1 MAPKPSACGVA
12 RHTQSRVSLTLLS
25 LGPALHLRRAG
36 PASHRTFEA
45 AMIFCQT
52 LGPVGLSMDGGPAP
66 PELMWRKHLALLIY
80 LARSPRGRTREHL
93 VGLLWPEKPEPAAR
107 HSLNEAIRVLR
118 RYLGDTSVDTTGGQV
133 RLATDSVSLDV
144 DRLEE
149 LADAGEWE
157 TAAGLVAGEFLE
169 GFAIAGASEFEDWL
183 ATERAEVR
191 HRSVDVLVRHADELV
206 RAGQASEAAA
216 VAQRAL
222 ALDQISEHALQ
233 ATMRSLVLAGDR
245 TSALERYDAYANR
258 LKREVGTAPAAETQA
273 IAERV
278 RHERSIR
285 PPIRS
290 KAGEPKNSESRV
302 SLVGRQ
308 AELSLLMDAAGT
320 AGRERVSCAL
330 VIEGESGVGKTR
342 LTEELL
348 ARLRLDGV
356 TVAAVRAVEADQE
369 EEWSGLVGLARSGLL
384 HADGLAAASAR
395 ALAVFAD
402 ASPEWADRFPSLPR
416 DAAPFS
422 LGRALSEILRAATD
436 EQPVALA
443 VDDAQWLDQAS
454 MLALL
459 AALRDLESA
468 PLIVIFATDSL
479 PPRIELDDLR
489 SRLGRN
495 VRGVAVRLKPLDW
508 TALRILAKRML
519 PGFSELEIERVVR
532 RVATDSAGLPLLAV
546 ELLRAVALGL
556 DLRGAPGAWPDPYK
570 TLDQTLPGDLPDTVL
585 AAIRVDFR
593 RLSAPAQRA
602 LSAAAVLGDRVPLE
616 LLARVLGSPSG
627 EVAKALDELEWHR
640 WLMYDPRG
648 YTFVARIVRQV
659 IAQDMLTPGQRQRVL
674 EAAGG

>member
-1 MAPKPSACGVA
+1 
-12 RHTQSRVSLTLLS
+12 
-25 LGPALHLRRAG
+25 
-36 PASHRTFEA
+36 
-45 AMIFCQT
+45 MISCQT

-66 PELMWRKHLALLIY
+66 PELMWRKHLALLVY

-118 RYLGDTSVDTTGGQV
+118 RYLGDASVDTTGGQV
-133 RLATDSVSLDV
+133 RLAGDSVSLDV
-144 DRLEE
+144 ERLEE

-157 TAAGLVAGEFLE
+157 AAAGLVAGDFLE

-183 ATERAEVR
+183 ATERAAVR
-191 HRSVDVLVRHADELV
+191 HRSVDVLVHHADELV

-245 TSALERYDAYANR
+245 TSALERYDAFASR
-258 LKREVGTAPAAETQA
+258 LKREVGSAPAAETQA

-290 KAGEPKNSESRV
+290 QAGEQKSSESRV

-384 HADGLAAASAR
+384 HAGGLAAASPR
-395 ALAVFAD
+395 ALAVFSD
-402 ASPEWADRFPSLPR
+402 TSPEWADRFPNLPR

-436 EQPVALA
+436 EQTVALA

-468 PLIVIFATDSL
+468 PLIVIFATDSV

-495 VRGVAVRLKPLDW
+495 VRGAAVRLRPLDW
-508 TALRILAKRML
+508 AALRVLAKRML

-556 DLRGAPGAWPDPYK
+556 DLRGAAGAWPDPHK

-602 LSAAAVLGDRVPLE
+602 LSAAAVLGDRVSLE

-640 WLMYDPRG
+640 WLVYDPRG

-674 EAAGG
+674 EAAGS

>member
-1 MAPKPSACGVA
+1 
-12 RHTQSRVSLTLLS
+12 
-25 LGPALHLRRAG
+25 
-36 PASHRTFEA
+36 
-45 AMIFCQT
+45 
-52 LGPVGLSMDGGPAP
+52 MDGGPAP

-133 RLATDSVSLDV
+133 RLATESVSLDV
-144 DRLEE
+144 ERLEE
-149 LADAGEWE
+149 LAGAGEWE
-157 TAAGLVAGEFLE
+157 AAAGLVAGDFLE

-183 ATERAEVR
+183 ATERAAVR

-206 RAGQASEAAA
+206 RAGQASEAA
-216 VAQRAL
+216 VVGHRAL
-222 ALDQISEHALQ
+222 TLDPVSEHALQ

-245 TSALERYDAYANR
+245 TSALERYDAFSNR

-273 IAERV
+273 LAERV

-285 PPIRS
+285 PPIRT
-290 KAGEPKNSESRV
+290 KAGEQKESESRV

-308 AELSLLMDAAGT
+308 AELSVLMDAAGG
-320 AGRERVSCAL
+320 ACRERASCAL

-356 TVAAVRAVEADQE
+356 AVAAVRAVEADQE

-384 HADGLAAASAR
+384 QAGGLAAAPAR

-402 ASPEWADRFPSLPR
+402 ASAEWADRFPNLPR
-416 DAAPFS
+416 DGAAIS
-422 LGRALSEILRAATD
+422 LGRALSEVLRAVTE

-468 PLIVIFATDSL
+468 PLVLIFATDSV

-495 VRGVAVRLKPLDW
+495 VRGAAVRLRPLDW
-508 TALRILAKRML
+508 TALRTLARRML

-556 DLRGAPGAWPDPYK
+556 DLRGAAAGAWPDPHK

-593 RLSAPAQRA
+593 RLSAAAQRV
-602 LSAAAVLGDRVPLE
+602 LSAAAVLGDRVPLDM
-616 LLARVLGSPSG
+616 LARVLGSPPN

-640 WLMYDPRG
+640 WLVYDPRG

-674 EAAGG
+674 EAAGIAGESHVVSDPSGVSPSGAG